1 MEAFVKPLEGLAEY
15 GQVRRCLKENRGI
28 LQVSGCL
35 ESQKAHW
42 LYGLSDL
49 HSCRLVVAEDDQRA
63 KEFYEDYRFYEPDAL
78 LYPAKDLLFYYAD
91 IQGNLL
97 TKQRMRVIRG
107 ILERERVTV
116 VTSMEGC
123 MERLRPLAEIK
134 ESCLHFTND
143 SPLDL
148 EQLIGDLVRLG
159 Y

>member
-63 KEFYEDYRFYEPDAL
+63 KEFYEDYRFYEPM
-78 LYPAKDLLFYYAD
+78 LFC
-91 IQGNLL
+91 IRLRICCS
-97 TKQRMRVIRG
+97 TMRISRG
-107 ILERERVTV
+107 I
-116 VTSMEGC
+116 C
-123 MERLRPLAEIK
+123 
-134 ESCLHFTND
+134 
-143 SPLDL
+143 
-148 EQLIGDLVRLG
+148 
-159 Y
+159 